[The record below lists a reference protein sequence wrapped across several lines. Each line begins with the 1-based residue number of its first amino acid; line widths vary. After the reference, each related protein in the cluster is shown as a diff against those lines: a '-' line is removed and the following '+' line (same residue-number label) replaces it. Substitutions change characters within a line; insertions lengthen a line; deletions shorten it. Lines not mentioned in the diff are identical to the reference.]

1 MPGIYISEGRELNEA
16 AAPKHYHR
24 EWYTNPRRFT
34 TAVEAKSTFRTPIAL
49 QHLARRGTMVYQFVT
64 MPTQTSTLGRR
75 GGQQVRQWLLEKLAS
90 GLYSTGAKLP
100 TERAVAEQLS
110 VPRSAVRNALAALEA
125 EGVIVRLI
133 GSGTFVAERP
143 TTQGLESHPSLM
155 TVGDASPTEIMDAR
169 LLIEPRIAALAV
181 AHATQGDFERM
192 EACNRNAE
200 NSDDFERFERW
211 DVALHQ
217 AIAEA
222 THNRLIVGLYTVITR
237 ARAQADWGELKRRSL
252 TPERR
257 DHYREEHRR
266 VVAALRSRDSREAE
280 TALLD
285 HLRHVRRN
293 LLGI

>member
-1 MPGIYISEGRELNEA
+1 MNVMQSP
-16 AAPKHYHR
+16 
-24 EWYTNPRRFT
+24 
-34 TAVEAKSTFRTPIAL
+34 
-49 QHLARRGTMVYQFVT
+49 M
-64 MPTQTSTLGRR
+64 LGRR

-90 GLYSTGAKLP
+90 GQYAAGAKLP
-100 TERAVAEQLS
+100 TERAVAQQLA

-125 EGVIVRLI
+125 EGMVVRLI
-133 GSGTFVAERP
+133 GSGTFVAETASASKTEDRP
-143 TTQGLESHPSLM
+143 PLA

-181 AHATQGDFERM
+181 AHATQSDFERM

-211 DVALHQ
+211 DTALHQ

-237 ARAQADWGELKRRSL
+237 ARDQADWGELKRRSL
-252 TPERR
+252 TAERR
-257 DHYREEHRR
+257 NGYREEHRR
-266 VVAALRSRDSREAE
+266 IVAALRARDAEKAEA
-280 TALLD
+280 ALLD
-285 HLRHVRRN
+285 HLCHVRRN